1 MPRYRARYI
10 IVDGI
15 PQQGW
20 ELDVRGGRIHRVGP
34 QRESARDDVA
44 SDEVIDLG
52 DVALTAGLVNAH
64 SHAFQRAI
72 RGHTEWLRAGR
83 VDEDFWT
90 WREAMYGAALSYSP
104 EEVEAVA
111 LRAYK
116 EMARTGITHVGEFH
130 YLHHDRDG
138 NPYEDP
144 NELAHRVIRAAREAG
159 LRITLLRVAYNRA
172 GHNRAADPMQ
182 RRFLETDCDT
192 YIERLEALDA
202 AWRDDPCVSVG
213 LAPHSI
219 RAVPGG
225 WLRELAAYAGEHK
238 KPLHIHACEQR
249 AEISQSLAE
258 YGRTPLEV
266 FRDMGMFEDALTTTL
281 VHATHL
287 TELELELLGASNALV
302 CACPTTERNLGDGF
316 LPALALMR
324 RGVPICLGSDSHA
337 TIDLWEEMRLVE
349 YHERLRYE
357 RRNVLAQA
365 WPVWFGDD
373 AGERWDVARLLW
385 PMGSAHGA
393 RSLGGEGGVL
403 SAGAPADFVALEL
416 GHYSIEGATSES
428 LLSDVVLALKPDAVS
443 GVWVAGEAIF
453 TS

>member
-192 YIERLEALDA
+192 YIERLEALTHLLD
-202 AWRDDPCVSVG
+202 VV
-213 LAPHSI
+213 
-219 RAVPGG
+219 
-225 WLRELAAYAGEHK
+225 
-238 KPLHIHACEQR
+238 
-249 AEISQSLAE
+249 
-258 YGRTPLEV
+258 
-266 FRDMGMFEDALTTTL
+266 ALFL
-281 VHATHL
+281 L
-287 TELELELLGASNALV
+287 TELLLNRLELL
-302 CACPTTERNLGDGF
+302 TQQH
-316 LPALALMR
+316 LALPLTELR
-324 RGVPICLGSDSHA
+324 LDLG
-337 TIDLWEEMRLVE
+337 L
-349 YHERLRYE
+349 
-357 RRNVLAQA
+357 
-365 WPVWFGDD
+365 
-373 AGERWDVARLLW
+373 DV
-385 PMGSAHGA
+385 
-393 RSLGGEGGVL
+393 
-403 SAGAPADFVALEL
+403 
-416 GHYSIEGATSES
+416 
-428 LLSDVVLALKPDAVS
+428 LLSIDP
-443 GVWVAGEAIF
+443 GELPFDCHQARPHAFLIGQRL
-453 TS
+453 